1 MGKYTDLAEKIV
13 VNVGGRDNIIS
24 LKHCITRLRFQLKD
38 ESKAND
44 EVLKE
49 LDGVETVMKAG
60 GQYQVVIGNQVAQVF
75 DEVQK
80 VADLQGTTVQ
90 DETPAEKRS
99 LFNIFIDTI
108 SGIFQP
114 ILPALSAAGVIKGF
128 NTLFISLGWYSQ
140 TSGTYALLNAIGDA
154 MFMFLPILLGL
165 TAANKF
171 KLNQY
176 VGLIIGAA
184 LCYPAIQV
192 GALSEA
198 GKPLYTLFSGTVF
211 QSEVYQTF
219 LGIPIVSL
227 NYTSTV
233 IPVILICYFA
243 AKVEHALNKVIA
255 DTVKFFF
262 VPILTLLVSLILGFL
277 LIGPLA
283 TFGSNLVGS
292 GILAVRNVSPM
303 LAGALVAGLWQ
314 VLVVFG
320 LHWGIIPIYFNNIV
334 TNGFDNVMMP
344 YYCTTFVTTAVVVAM
359 IIKTKNKKL
368 KKLGIP
374 AAISGILGVTEP
386 AIYGLL
392 LPKKKPLLIS
402 CLVSAVIGG
411 FYGFFNLRKFAMGGM
426 GFFELPGMIDPK
438 TNSLDNMYIA
448 LIGIGLSLVL
458 GFVATMIFWKD
469 DEPVDEQK
477 TEIKT
482 VQNEVIQAP
491 IKGKIVSLS
500 EVKDNV
506 FSKGF
511 IGKGL
516 AIDVTE
522 GVVKA
527 PVSGE
532 ITTVF
537 PTGHAIGLAS
547 DKGAEI
553 LIHIGMDTVN
563 LEGKYF
569 TPLVKVGDRV
579 KAGQEILHFDLE
591 KIKAAGYSL
600 ITPVVVTNTDA
611 YTDVLETGLTK
622 QDPSEMLTT
631 IS

>member
-49 LDGVETVMKAG
+49 LDGVVTVMKAG

-227 NYTSTV
+227 NYTSTA

-262 VPILTLLVSLILGFL
+262 V
-277 LIGPLA
+277 
-283 TFGSNLVGS
+283 
-292 GILAVRNVSPM
+292 
-303 LAGALVAGLWQ
+303 AGALVAGLWQ